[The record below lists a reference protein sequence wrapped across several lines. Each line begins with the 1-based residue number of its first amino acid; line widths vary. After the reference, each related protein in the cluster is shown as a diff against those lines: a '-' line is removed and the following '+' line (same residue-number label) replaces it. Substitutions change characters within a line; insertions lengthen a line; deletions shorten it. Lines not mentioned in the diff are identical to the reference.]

1 MRQVTLY
8 TKLFSKI
15 HKKFRNHLNYLRGSS
30 PSSPFCLTISAT
42 CMQVQIVV
50 GPWYNCFMTTNVSGP
65 GGIRNNIN
73 HLHDNHE
80 SCKKCNG
87 VIYLRTLGCGRCL
100 RSAQKL
106 NQNNSLDSFDVAVQ
120 NDSEWGYNRSM
131 VANTNLGAVAG
142 NNEQVEARM
151 VEATWLTVSITTC
164 GLWPCEPRL
173 PGSGWP
179 FLAAPSW

>member
-1 MRQVTLY
+1 
-8 TKLFSKI
+8 
-15 HKKFRNHLNYLRGSS
+15 
-30 PSSPFCLTISAT
+30 
-42 CMQVQIVV
+42 MQVQIVV

-151 VEATWLTVSITTC
+151 VEATWLCVGRYLEEDGGRTRLRVERYTDGTGNVFRLNDDGTEYRWFVE
-164 GLWPCEPRL
+164 GL
-173 PGSGWP
+173 P
-179 FLAAPSW
+179 FEAQAGAYVADSKHYDVRPVAV